1 MKVYCIKKYYERSDR
16 PARIIQKGYTLEQAR
31 EYCSDPE
38 TSSMTARPPL
48 GCGGDPKKIAKWHER
63 QKHWFCGF
71 ESEEI

>member
-1 MKVYCIKKYYERSDR
+1 MKVYCIKKFYESTNR
-16 PARIIQKGYTLEQAR
+16 PARIIQRGYTLEQAR

-38 TSSMTARPPL
+38 TSSMTASKPH
-48 GCGGDPKKIAKWHER
+48 GCAGDQKQIERWHKL